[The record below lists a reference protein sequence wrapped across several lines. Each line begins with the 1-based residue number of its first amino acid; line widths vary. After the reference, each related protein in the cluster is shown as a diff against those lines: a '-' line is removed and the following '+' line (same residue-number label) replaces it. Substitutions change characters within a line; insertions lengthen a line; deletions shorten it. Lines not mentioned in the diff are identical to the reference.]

1 MQNNPKVS
9 VCVVTYNHEKYI
21 KECLESIVTQKCD
34 FDFEVIVGDDCST
47 DNTRA
52 IVQEYVDKYPNIV
65 KPMFHEKNVGPTQNF
80 IQVNKKATGTYIAH
94 MDGDDFWYEGK
105 LAYQVNIMEKDSNIV
120 QCWHCADIVDKN
132 SKNTGIFP
140 SKLARKFYPIIIEA
154 KDIALSYALVG
165 QHSTQMFK
173 RTAYDFDKLSQ
184 EALDYMVAFLIS
196 LNGKTYY
203 SKEILSA
210 YRCVPNNS
218 ITSNSSSK
226 RITVDLL
233 SEHLVDISAKFP
245 EFKSEV
251 KANMITRKLM
261 SKLKGH
267 DLNTINK
274 NLEKLSNIKTNP
286 MLVLKSLYYFMLQKI

>member
-34 FDFEVIVGDDCST
+34 FDFEVIVGEDCST
-47 DNTRA
+47 DSTRA

-65 KPMFHEKNVGPTQNF
+65 KPLFHEKNVGPTQNF
-80 IQVNKKATGTYIAH
+80 IQVNKKAIGTYIAH

-105 LAYQVNIMEKDSNIV
+105 LSYQVEIMENNPDIV
-120 QCWHCADIVDKN
+120 QCWHCTNIVDKN

-140 SKLARKFYPIIIEA
+140 SKLARKFYPTIIKS

-165 QHSTQMFK
+165 HHSTQMFK
-173 RTAYDFDKLSQ
+173 RTAYDFDKLSE
-184 EALDYMVAFLIS
+184 EALDYMGAFLIS

-210 YRCVPNNS
+210 YRYVPNNS
-218 ITSNSSSK
+218 VTSNSSSK
-226 RITVDLL
+226 RVTVDLL
-233 SEHLVDISAKFP
+233 SEHLVEISEKFP
-245 EFKSEV
+245 EYQSEV
-251 KANMITRKLM
+251 KANMITRKIM
-261 SKLKGH
+261 SKFRNH
-267 DLNTINK
+267 DLNVLNYNLNK
-274 NLEKLSNIKTNP
+274 LKDVKMNP
-286 MLVLKSLYYFMLQKI
+286 YLVVKSLYYFILQKL